1 MGMNERHCFICRH
14 FRDGEMKVPECDLY
28 GDLRFFSSMKKL
40 AENCPRF
47 DLAKERHKNKCR

>member
-1 MGMNERHCFICRH
+1 MKDRHCFICKH
-14 FRDGEMKVPECDLY
+14 FIDGELEVPECDLY

-47 DLAKERHKNKCR
+47 DLAKERYKNKCR